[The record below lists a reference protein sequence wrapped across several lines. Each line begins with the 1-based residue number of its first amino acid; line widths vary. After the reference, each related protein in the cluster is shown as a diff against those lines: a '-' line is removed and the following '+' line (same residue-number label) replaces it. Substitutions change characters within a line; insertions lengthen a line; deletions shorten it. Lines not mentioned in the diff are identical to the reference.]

1 MKRSHYSSTLAAV
14 LVCTLAAFGCKTAG
28 MAATS
33 RGQLFKININAP
45 ESLPEG
51 GTDNIDVVISN
62 RGVNNIQDVLVDV
75 ELPPQL
81 VVLNQTNDR
90 GIDVMH
96 DPGSNVYHFSMG
108 KLQPGENSNIRFN
121 VRTTFG
127 PATNATIAVNAWQKD
142 LPSDHLLRKATIK
155 LRT

>member
-1 MKRSHYSSTLAAV
+1 MKRSYLSSALVA
-14 LVCTLAAFGCKTAG
+14 LFVCTLTALGCKSMG

-51 GTDNIDVVISN
+51 GTDNIDIVISN

-75 ELPPQL
+75 ELPSQV

-96 DPGSNVYHFSMG
+96 DPGSNVYHFSMS
-108 KLQPGENSNIRFN
+108 KIQPAEDSHMRFN

-127 PATNATIAVNAWQKD
+127 PAREATIAVNAWQKD
-142 LPSDHLLRKATIK
+142 LPNDHLLRKTVIK